1 MEIITISFIV
11 ILNLAA
17 IACLYKILGRIE
29 INNKMV
35 IIGICLIAMYS
46 ILFVIYSLS
55 TIGMDGNI
63 ANTSRQVV
71 LFTFLPVNVILGIV
85 PSIIQIMKLKDKL
98 LEKEKF
104 QKRLIICL
112 VLAVILLIVDYVYM
126 KDIQIGIAN
135 FKTN

>member
-29 INNKMV
+29 IKNKMV

-85 PSIIQIMKLKDKL
+85 
-98 LEKEKF
+98 
-104 QKRLIICL
+104 
-112 VLAVILLIVDYVYM
+112 LAL
-126 KDIQIGIAN
+126 
-135 FKTN
+135 FR